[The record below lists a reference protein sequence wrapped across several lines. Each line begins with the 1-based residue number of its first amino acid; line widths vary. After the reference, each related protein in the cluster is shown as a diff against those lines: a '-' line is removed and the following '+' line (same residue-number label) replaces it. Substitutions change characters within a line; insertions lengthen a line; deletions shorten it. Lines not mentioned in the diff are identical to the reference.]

1 MRNRGNKMT
10 NEDRDVLQRI
20 VILLETLQEAFE
32 ELEKYLELENIENA
46 QIIISDIAS
55 AVNSI
60 REGLKVSLPEEE
72 LMSLQMY
79 EDNFDDEFNFFSTV
93 VEDMDNME
101 FMSEKL
107 ATGLKPVFDK
117 WRAEI
122 TSVSKKYIDN

>member
-1 MRNRGNKMT
+1 MT

-32 ELEKYLELENIENA
+32 ELEKYLELENMENSLV
-46 QIIISDIAS
+46 IMEDITD

-93 VEDMDNME
+93 VEDMDNIE
-101 FMSEKL
+101 FISEKL

>member
-1 MRNRGNKMT
+1 MT